1 MRVTPMQFQLV
12 DLSTGLKEGYNPA
25 EVENGGRGDDSGSS
39 GDESDKGLNNDDMRR
54 STKMGRYVPSIIVSA
69 PPNSSLVIPL

>member
-1 MRVTPMQFQLV
+1 MQFQLV
-12 DLSTGLKEGYNPA
+12 DLTTGLKEGYNPTE
-25 EVENGGRGDDSGSS
+25 EVEDGGRGDDSGSS